1 MLRGVANVWVPV
13 EDIERAFDF
22 CWNTL
27 GFAVIKRDGPWPE
40 VHADGL
46 DIGVNGGSRREHK
59 PAVVRS

>member
-1 MLRGVANVWVPV
+1 MLRGVANVWVSV

-27 GFAVIKRDGPWPE
+27 GFAVIKWDCPWSK

-46 DIGVNGGSRREHK
+46 DIGLNGGSRRERK
-59 PAVVRS
+59 PAGVRS